1 MIIEYSD
8 LQGIALRAVSGE
20 KLGEV
25 DFAVFN
31 GKEATLMGFQIV
43 HRKIIK
49 KFSGVYFSDLIDI
62 TKDEIVIEDQKIL
75 KPNLQDLD
83 KTYKNFGPVVGV
95 VATTESG
102 KRIGKVADLYID
114 LTTGGIIRFYI
125 KNLLQERII
134 PKEYLVAITPDRIV
148 FKDIVGTPKFNEA
161 STQAVQG

>member
-8 LQGIALRAVSGE
+8 LQGIALRTVTGE

-31 GKEATLMGFQIV
+31 GKKATIMGFQIV
-43 HRKIIK
+43 HKKIVK
-49 KFSGVYFSDLIDI
+49 KFSGVYFIDLIDI
-62 TKDEIVIEDQKIL
+62 TKDEIVVENQKIL

-83 KTYKNFGPVVGV
+83 ETFKNFGPVVGV
-95 VATTESG
+95 AATTESG

-114 LTTGGIIRFYI
+114 LTTGAIIRFYI

-134 PKEYLVAITPDRIV
+134 PKEYLVAITPEKIV
-148 FKDIVGTPKFNEA
+148 FKDIVGTAKFSEA